1 MNTKITPF
9 QQFVHR
15 SVLLVAVCVLAGCGD
30 LPSARDRETGGDYG
44 PVTQDMVA
52 GATLINRTGKDTRFD
67 DLQWVFHDDTF
78 RITAGQNGL
87 PPVLASQLLPDDL
100 EATEITGRWAV
111 KEDVIT
117 LTDMMADG
125 VQLDQPPRTLR
136 TIFTGV
142 LRIQAGPQYVFSR
155 Q

>member
-15 SVLLVAVCVLAGCGD
+15 SVFLVAVSVLAGCGD
-30 LPSARDRETGGDYG
+30 MPPEKDRETGGDYG
-44 PVTQDMVA
+44 PVTQDMLA
-52 GATLINRTGKDTRFD
+52 GAALINRTGKDTRFD
-67 DLQWVFHDDTF
+67 DLQWVFHEETF

-111 KEDVIT
+111 KDDVIT

-125 VQLDQPPRTLR
+125 VQLDQAPRTLR
-136 TIFTGV
+136 TMFTGV